1 MFISRGSVYHS
12 TRDPVGTGEHMV
24 IGMSVIGGG
33 GIEPQEVHEIL
44 RNSRRRQVIKQLS
57 NRLGPVTLRELSER
71 IAAEET
77 GETPPPRKVRD
88 SVYNSLHQTHLPK
101 LDKMDVIDYDKDR
114 KTIRLRERA
123 KQVNRYLR
131 MVTDYGVSWTQFYR
145 TLGVVALVSV
155 IAAQTGLPVIG
166 AVPVLLLASGF
177 LVVFGVATA
186 YQMWTLR
193 WFYMRAIVSE
203 DSTTLP
209 RSDD

>member
-1 MFISRGSVYHS
+1 MAAITGGSI
-12 TRDPVGTGEHMV
+12 D
-24 IGMSVIGGG
+24 
-33 GIEPQEVHEIL
+33 PQEVHEIL

-57 NRLGPVTLRELSER
+57 SRLGPVTLRELSER

-101 LDKMDVIDYDKDR
+101 LDEMDVVVYDKDR
-114 KTIRLRERA
+114 KTVRLRERA
-123 KQVNRYLR
+123 KQVNRYMR
-131 MVTDYGVSWTQFYR
+131 MVTDYGVSWAQFYR

-155 IAAQTGLPVIG
+155 IAAQTGVPVIG
-166 AVPVLLLASGF
+166 AMPVLLLASGF
-177 LVVFGVATA
+177 LVLFGVATA

-193 WFYMRAIVSE
+193 WFYMRSIVPD
-203 DSTTLP
+203 DSTAA

>member
-1 MFISRGSVYHS
+1 M
-12 TRDPVGTGEHMV
+12 HMV
-24 IGMSVIGGG
+24 IGMAAITGGS
-33 GIEPQEVHEIL
+33 IDPQEVHEIL

-57 NRLGPVTLRELSER
+57 SRLGPVTLRELSER

-101 LDKMDVIDYDKDR
+101 LDEMDVVVYDKDR
-114 KTIRLRERA
+114 KTVRLRERA
-123 KQVNRYLR
+123 KQVNRYMR
-131 MVTDYGVSWTQFYR
+131 MVTDYGVSWAQFYR

-155 IAAQTGLPVIG
+155 IAAQTGVPVIG
-166 AVPVLLLASGF
+166 AMPVLLLASGF
-177 LVVFGVATA
+177 LVLFGVATA

-193 WFYMRAIVSE
+193 WFYMRSIVPD
-203 DSTTLP
+203 DSTAA

>member
-1 MFISRGSVYHS
+1 M
-12 TRDPVGTGEHMV
+12 HMV
-24 IGMSVIGGG
+24 IGMAAITGGS
-33 GIEPQEVHEIL
+33 IDPQEVHEIL

-57 NRLGPVTLRELSER
+57 SRLGPVTLRELSER

-101 LDKMDVIDYDKDR
+101 LDEMDVIVYDKDR

-123 KQVNRYLR
+123 KQVNRYMR
-131 MVTDYGVSWTQFYR
+131 MVTDYGVSWAQFYR

-155 IAAQTGLPVIG
+155 IAAQTGVPVIG
-166 AVPVLLLASGF
+166 AMPVLLLASGF
-177 LVVFGVATA
+177 LVLFGVATA

-193 WFYMRAIVSE
+193 WFYMRSIVPD
-203 DSTTLP
+203 DSTAA